1 MNKKNRFYLF
11 IIFVFISLVV
21 YFFSGYFG
29 ITETSFWSFV
39 SYNHNLFALVYTLI
53 FIILSTFSF
62 SVTVLIGVGVLFFS
76 KFELFWYAIT
86 GVMISSIIHF
96 YLARKLG
103 RDYVLAYLEK
113 REGDIEKFKEMIDKS
128 SFKTILILS
137 AIFFVPPS
145 IPNYLGGIIK
155 INFKKY
161 FIATFLGNSPIVI
174 CAIYLINGLM
184 FSNASYILFSTIGLG
199 FITIISLFFY
209 KGEIK
214 HIMQISF
221 PRFFKK

>member
-86 GVMISSIIHF
+86 GVMIKMNNRTYHDSSN
-96 YLARKLG
+96 
-103 RDYVLAYLEK
+103 
-113 REGDIEKFKEMIDKS
+113 
-128 SFKTILILS
+128 
-137 AIFFVPPS
+137 S
-145 IPNYLGGIIK
+145 IPNL
-155 INFKKY
+155 NF
-161 FIATFLGNSPIVI
+161 FGMLLLES
-174 CAIYLINGLM
+174 
-184 FSNASYILFSTIGLG
+184 
-199 FITIISLFFY
+199 
-209 KGEIK
+209 
-214 HIMQISF
+214 
-221 PRFFKK
+221 